1 MTRVLL
7 VDDHPVV
14 RHGLRQVLAS
24 TGGAVAIEEAGNAD
38 EALDRLRTVP
48 CDIVVLDITM
58 PGRSGLDLLKELR
71 RDRPALPV
79 LVLSMHPASDFAR
92 RVLSAGAS
100 GYLTK
105 DSAPGELARAI
116 ARICSGQRYL
126 SPDVPGELSE
136 ESKLPHERLSDR
148 EYQVLRMLASGKP
161 VSQIAHELSLSVKSV
176 STYRARI
183 LKKMGFKTNGAL
195 MRYAM
200 KNNLVD

>member
-1 MTRVLL
+1 MMRVLL

-14 RHGLRQVLAS
+14 RHGLRQVLAA
-24 TGGAVAIEEAGNAD
+24 TGGAVAVEEAGNAD
-38 EALDRLRTVP
+38 EALERLRAVP
-48 CDIVVLDITM
+48 CDIVVLDITL

-79 LVLSMHPASDFAR
+79 LVLSMHPASEFAR

-116 ARICSGQRYL
+116 ARIRAGQRYI
-126 SPDVPGELSE
+126 SPELPDE
-136 ESKLPHERLSDR
+136 PAAGSKLPHERLSDR

-161 VSQIAHELSLSVKSV
+161 VSEIAHDLSLSVKSI

-183 LKKMGFKTNGAL
+183 LRKMGFKTNGAL

-200 KNNLVD
+200 NNNLVD

>member
-14 RHGLRQVLAS
+14 RHGLRQVLTS
-24 TGGAVAIEEAGNAD
+24 TGAAIAVEEAGNAD
-38 EALDRLRTVP
+38 EALDRLRATP
-48 CDIVVLDITM
+48 CDIVVLDITL

-79 LVLSMHPASDFAR
+79 LVLSMHPASEFAR

-116 ARICSGQRYL
+116 ARIRAGQRYL
-126 SPDVPGELSE
+126 SPEVPEEHSE
-136 ESKLPHERLSDR
+136 GSKMPHDRLSDR
-148 EYQVLRMLASGKP
+148 EYQVLRMLAGGKP
-161 VSQIAHELSLSVKSV
+161 VSEIAHDLSLSVKSV

-200 KNNLVD
+200 NNNLVD